1 MAVCMLTGKRGKD
14 MASKKPY
21 DDSNWRFEYLDLVG
35 HRLSLM
41 QCELLEKGPKSLSQS
56 WMLGAMH
63 GQWREMKGYKYPD
76 PPDCSSSFEEFN
88 QSVKKYFKE
97 DKK

>member
-1 MAVCMLTGKRGKD
+1 MSNNNL
-14 MASKKPY
+14 PW
-21 DDSNWRFEYLDLVG
+21 DDSNWREEFKSSR
-35 HRLSLM
+35 HLSKY
-41 QCELLEKGPKSLSQS
+41 QLEILENGPRSLAQS

-63 GQWREMKGYKYPD
+63 GQWREMNGYKYPD

-97 DKK
+97 DTK

>member
-1 MAVCMLTGKRGKD
+1 MGVVNSILENNIKAIEFFKKAIVESRNLSKYQLEILT
-14 MASKKPY
+14 
-21 DDSNWRFEYLDLVG
+21 N
-35 HRLSLM
+35 
-41 QCELLEKGPKSLSQS
+41 GPKSLSQS
-56 WMLGAMH
+56 WVLGAMH
-63 GQWREMKGYKYPD
+63 GEWRKMKGYKYPD

>member
-1 MAVCMLTGKRGKD
+1 MSGGV
-14 MASKKPY
+14 SW
-21 DDSNWRFEYLDLVG
+21 DDSNWREEFKG
-35 HRLSLM
+35 SRHLS
-41 QCELLEKGPKSLSQS
+41 QYQLEILENGPKSLSQS
-56 WMLGAMH
+56 WVLGAMH
-63 GQWREMKGYKYPD
+63 GEWRKMKGYKYPD

>member
-1 MAVCMLTGKRGKD
+1 MNDPL
-14 MASKKPY
+14 PW
-21 DDSNWRFEYLDLVG
+21 DDSNWREEFRESRDLSQYQLEILKNG
-35 HRLSLM
+35 PRSLA
-41 QCELLEKGPKSLSQS
+41 QS

-63 GQWREMKGYKYPD
+63 GQWREMKGYKYPE

-97 DKK
+97 DTQQSVP

>member
-1 MAVCMLTGKRGKD
+1 MTN
-14 MASKKPY
+14 KPY
-21 DDSNWRFEYLDLVG
+21 DDSNWREEYKSYTNNQRHL
-35 HRLSLM
+35 
-41 QCELLEKGPKSLSQS
+41 ELLENGPKSLSQS

-97 DKK
+97 DIK

>member
-88 QSVKKYFKE
+88 QSVKKY
-97 DKK
+97 DHDSQ

>member
-1 MAVCMLTGKRGKD
+1 MSENVPWDA
-14 MASKKPY
+14 
-21 DDSNWRFEYLDLVG
+21 SNWREEFIGSRHLSEY
-35 HRLSLM
+35 
-41 QCELLEKGPKSLSQS
+41 QLEILKNGPRSLSQS